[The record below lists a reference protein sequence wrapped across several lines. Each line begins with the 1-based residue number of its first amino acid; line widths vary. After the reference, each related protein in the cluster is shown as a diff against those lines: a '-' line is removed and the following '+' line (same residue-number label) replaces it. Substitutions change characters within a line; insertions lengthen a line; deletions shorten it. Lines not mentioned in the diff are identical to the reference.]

1 MANEAP
7 AKLISIG
14 PKSGT
19 KKDGFNLVTEKVSM
33 INLETNQIEVE
44 LLAYDGKTVLLDVG
58 EEAVEDL
65 HKIKIGDGATLRVVE
80 EDGKRIVKSFRIRS
94 KDPSVVFVPRIQVS
108 QQPMPRCWI

>member
-19 KKDGFNLVTEKVSM
+19 KKDGFNLVTENVTA

-44 LLAYDGKTVLLDVG
+44 LLAYDGKTVLMDVS
-58 EEAVEDL
+58 EEAAEDL
-65 HKIKIGDGATLRVVE
+65 QKIKIGDGATLRVVE

-94 KDPSVVFVPRIQVS
+94 KDPNIQ
-108 QQPMPRCWI
+108 RAD